1 MPNIINLNI
10 LKHFVKEFL
19 GSEIERMKKD
29 IKNLQY
35 DSYKMK
41 DEIRTVNARLEALE
55 WKA

>member
-35 DSYKMK
+35 DNYKMK
-41 DEIRTVNARLEALE
+41 DEIKIVNARLEALE
-55 WKA
+55 